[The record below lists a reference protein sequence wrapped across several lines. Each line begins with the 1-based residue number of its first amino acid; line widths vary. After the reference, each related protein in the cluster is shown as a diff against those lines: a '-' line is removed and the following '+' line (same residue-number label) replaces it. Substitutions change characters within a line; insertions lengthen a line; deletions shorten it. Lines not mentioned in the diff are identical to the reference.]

1 MNEKFTSVGIDIGTT
16 TTQLVFSEITIENI
30 AKGAAVPRIKIVD
43 KKVIYLSK
51 IHRTPL
57 VTEDEIAGEKIKR
70 IVMEEYLAAGIDLGE
85 VTTGVI
91 IITGETARKKNA
103 NNVTKMLSEFAGDFV
118 VATAGPD
125 LESILAGKGAGAD
138 KVSKDMRNV
147 TANFDIGGGTTN
159 ISIFDKGEIIDTI
172 SFDIGGSLI
181 RFDDNSKITYIAPK
195 VEKLS
200 KELDIEL
207 KIGDK
212 RNDSDVE
219 KICREMALA
228 LLRVMTSAI
237 HTRTSELMVIN
248 GKDISNY
255 DIDLIS
261 FSGGVADYIY
271 NESNELYKHNDIGV
285 VLGKTITEMC
295 RQNSINLLSPLET
308 IRATVIGAG
317 AHTTEIS
324 GSTITI
330 TGDDLPI
337 KNVPILKLSPKDEL
351 LTGKELER
359 IIKEK
364 VSWFDL
370 NEENQQVALALK
382 GAKNTSFKDVQKLA
396 SSINKGMLEVSRR
409 EKKLV
414 VVVENDMGKV
424 LGQSLYRECRNTAE
438 VVCID
443 GIRVQNGDY
452 IDIGKTLASGRV
464 VPVVIKTLVF
474 NF

>member
-30 AKGAAVPRIKIVD
+30 AKGASVPRIKIVD

-57 VTEDEIAGEKIKR
+57 LREDEIDGQTIKKIV
-70 IVMEEYLAAGIDLGE
+70 IEEYLEAGIELSQ

-103 NNVTKMLSEFAGDFV
+103 NNVAKMLSDFAGDFV

-125 LESILAGKGAGAD
+125 LESILAGKGSGAD
-138 KVSKDMRNV
+138 KVSKDRQNI

-159 ISIFDKGEIIDTI
+159 ISIFDKGEISDTI

-181 RFDDNSKITYIAPK
+181 RFDNDSYITYIAPK
-195 VEKLS
+195 VEKLAKGLNIKIKVGDRRDHS
-200 KELDIEL
+200 KI
-207 KIGDK
+207 
-212 RNDSDVE
+212 E
-219 KICREMALA
+219 KICREMALS
-228 LLRVMTSAI
+228 LLKVVESEKHSKI
-237 HTRTSELMVIN
+237 SELMVIN
-248 GKDISNY
+248 DKTIGEY
-255 DIDLIS
+255 DVGAIT

-271 NESNELYKHNDIGV
+271 SLSNDLYKHKDIGV
-285 VLGKTITEMC
+285 VLGKTIAKMC
-295 RQNSINLLSPLET
+295 EQENIVLMLPLET

-330 TGDDLPI
+330 TGDNLPI
-337 KNVPILKLSPKDEL
+337 KNLPILKLSPKDEL
-351 LTGKELER
+351 LTGGELENVIR
-359 IIKEK
+359 EK
-364 VSWFDL
+364 VSWFNL

-382 GAKNTSFKDVQKLA
+382 GAKNTSFKDIQKLA
-396 SSINKGMLEVSRR
+396 SSINKGMLEVSKR

-414 VVVENDMGKV
+414 VVVENDMAKV
-424 LGQSLYRECRNTAE
+424 LGQSLYKECKNAAD
-438 VVCID
+438 VICID
-443 GIRVQNGDY
+443 GIRVENGDY
-452 IDIGKTLASGRV
+452 IDIGRTLANGRV